1 MVSIESVY
9 DKMKK
14 WVSPF
19 LYGKGFSDQL
29 TGYMTGELQTLVFI
43 MILASLF
50 RIFSVPLGI
59 VVLVGAVAGILYFT
73 PVLRRVQK
81 ESSNDLNTVLFWV
94 VIYFA
99 VIIAVTV
106 WGR

>member
-1 MVSIESVY
+1 MVSVESIY
-9 DKMKK
+9 DKIKK
-14 WVSPF
+14 WASLFVEGRGS
-19 LYGKGFSDQL
+19 SNQL

-43 MILASLF
+43 LVLASLF

-59 VVLVGAVAGILYFT
+59 VMVVGAIAGTVYFA

-81 ESSNDLNTVLFWV
+81 ESSNSLNTVLFWV

>member
-1 MVSIESVY
+1 MVSVESIY
-9 DKMKK
+9 DKIKK
-14 WVSPF
+14 WAYPF
-19 LYGKGFSDQL
+19 IEGKGFSDQL

-43 MILASLF
+43 LVLASLF

-59 VVLVGAVAGILYFT
+59 VLLVGAVAGVLYFA
-73 PVLRRVQK
+73 PVIRRVQK

-99 VIIAVTV
+99 VIIAITL